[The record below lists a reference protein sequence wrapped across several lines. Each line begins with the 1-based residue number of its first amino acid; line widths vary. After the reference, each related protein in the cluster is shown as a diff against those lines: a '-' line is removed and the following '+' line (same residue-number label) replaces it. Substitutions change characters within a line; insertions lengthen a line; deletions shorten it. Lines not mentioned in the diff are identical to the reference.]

1 MGTVSACPHP
11 TLTMNH
17 LLTLVL
23 ATAVLAAPEAD
34 PEAQY
39 LTYGVNSTVN
49 TLPYSTVNTLPYAAV
64 NTLPYSQ
71 VAPAH
76 TYHHAA
82 PVAYTNAVQRV
93 VPATYGQ
100 GLYPSLVHSYGKREA
115 EAEAEADPQYL
126 TYGVNT
132 LPYSAVNTL
141 PYNHVAPARTYT
153 NVAPARTY
161 TNVAPAHTYSHADP
175 VAYTNTVQTLPA
187 TYTHSPLASTYAAS
201 PLVRAL
207 YQPATHAVTSYNS
220 PTHYTAVS
228 TAAHGPNYVARN
240 GVVQHVVAK
249 REAEA
254 EAEPLTY
261 INSLPY
267 TQAYTQAYATPV
279 VNSVYSHIP
288 STYAVAP
295 ATHTVAH
302 TAYAVAPT
310 AYAVAPTAYS
320 VASPLVHNGAHGVV
334 TTSTGAVHSSHVGI
348 CLNNVGVQVAC

>member
-23 ATAVLAAPEAD
+23 TTAVLAAPEAD

-39 LTYGVNSTVN
+39 LTYGVNTAVN
-49 TLPYSTVNTLPYAAV
+49 TLPYSDVNTLPYAAV

-115 EAEAEADPQYL
+115 EAEAEAGPQYL

-161 TNVAPAHTYSHADP
+161 TNVAPAHTYSHAAP

-187 TYTHSPLASTYAAS
+187 TYTHSPLASTYAA
-201 PLVRAL
+201 
-207 YQPATHAVTSYNS
+207 TSYNS

-228 TAAHGPNYVARN
+228 TAAHGPSYVARN

-254 EAEPLTY
+254 EAEPLT
-261 INSLPY
+261 
-267 TQAYTQAYATPV
+267 
-279 VNSVYSHIP
+279 
-288 STYAVAP
+288 
-295 ATHTVAH
+295 
-302 TAYAVAPT
+302 
-310 AYAVAPTAYS
+310 
-320 VASPLVHNGAHGVV
+320 
-334 TTSTGAVHSSHVGI
+334 
-348 CLNNVGVQVAC
+348 

>member
-11 TLTMNH
+11 TLIMNH
-17 LLTLVL
+17 LLNLVL
-23 ATAVLAAPEAD
+23 ATPEAD

-39 LTYGVNSTVN
+39 LTYGVNTAVNTLPYSAVN
-49 TLPYSTVNTLPYAAV
+49 TLPYSTV

-115 EAEAEADPQYL
+115 EAEAEAEPQYL

-161 TNVAPAHTYSHADP
+161 TNVAPAHTYSHAAP

-207 YQPATHAVTSYNS
+207 YQPATHAVTS
-220 PTHYTAVS
+220 
-228 TAAHGPNYVARN
+228 
-240 GVVQHVVAK
+240 
-249 REAEA
+249 
-254 EAEPLTY
+254 
-261 INSLPY
+261 
-267 TQAYTQAYATPV
+267 
-279 VNSVYSHIP
+279 
-288 STYAVAP
+288 
-295 ATHTVAH
+295 
-302 TAYAVAPT
+302 
-310 AYAVAPTAYS
+310 
-320 VASPLVHNGAHGVV
+320 
-334 TTSTGAVHSSHVGI
+334 
-348 CLNNVGVQVAC
+348 

>member
-39 LTYGVNSTVN
+39 LTYGVNTAVNTLPYSTVN

-132 LPYSAVNTL
+132 LPYSAVSTL

-153 NVAPARTY
+153 NVAPA
-161 TNVAPAHTYSHADP
+161 HTYSHATP

-228 TAAHGPNYVARN
+228 TAAHGPSYVARN

-249 REAEA
+249 REAK
-254 EAEPLTY
+254 PLTY

-288 STYAVAP
+288 STY
-295 ATHTVAH
+295 
-302 TAYAVAPT
+302 
-310 AYAVAPTAYS
+310 S

-334 TTSTGAVHSSHVGI
+334 ATSTGAVHSSHVGI
-348 CLNNVGVQVAC
+348 CL

>member
-23 ATAVLAAPEAD
+23 TTAVLAAPEAD

-39 LTYGVNSTVN
+39 LTYGVNTAVN
-49 TLPYSTVNTLPYAAV
+49 TLPYSDVNTLPYAAV

-115 EAEAEADPQYL
+115 EADAEADPQYL

-161 TNVAPAHTYSHADP
+161 TNVAPAHTYSHAAP

-228 TAAHGPNYVARN
+228 TAAHGPSYVARN

-249 REAEA
+249 R

-310 AYAVAPTAYS
+310 AYS

-334 TTSTGAVHSSHVGI
+334 ATSTGAVHSSHVGI
-348 CLNNVGVQVAC
+348 

>member
-39 LTYGVNSTVN
+39 LTYGVNTAVN
-49 TLPYSTVNTLPYAAV
+49 TLPYSAV

-82 PVAYTNAVQRV
+82 PVAYTNAVQSV

-153 NVAPARTY
+153 NVAPA
-161 TNVAPAHTYSHADP
+161 HTYSHAAP

-207 YQPATHAVTSYNS
+207 YQPATHAVT
-220 PTHYTAVS
+220 
-228 TAAHGPNYVARN
+228 
-240 GVVQHVVAK
+240 
-249 REAEA
+249 
-254 EAEPLTY
+254 
-261 INSLPY
+261 
-267 TQAYTQAYATPV
+267 
-279 VNSVYSHIP
+279 
-288 STYAVAP
+288 
-295 ATHTVAH
+295 
-302 TAYAVAPT
+302 
-310 AYAVAPTAYS
+310 
-320 VASPLVHNGAHGVV
+320 
-334 TTSTGAVHSSHVGI
+334 
-348 CLNNVGVQVAC
+348 

>member
-23 ATAVLAAPEAD
+23 AAPEAD

-39 LTYGVNSTVN
+39 LTYGVNTAVN
-49 TLPYSTVNTLPYAAV
+49 TLPYSAV

-132 LPYSAVNTL
+132 VPYS
-141 PYNHVAPARTYT
+141 
-153 NVAPARTY
+153 
-161 TNVAPAHTYSHADP
+161 
-175 VAYTNTVQTLPA
+175 NTVQTLPA

-228 TAAHGPNYVARN
+228 TAAHGPSYVARN

-334 TTSTGAVHSSHVGI
+334 ATSTGAVHSSHVGI